1 MKMTPAEAL
10 NAATMNS
17 AAAMG
22 ESKDYGS
29 ITRGKVANFYIT
41 KPLPSLAYL
50 PYAHQTPVIR
60 KVVLKG
66 EIVNI

>member
-22 ESKDYGS
+22 ESRDFGS
-29 ITRGKVANFYIT
+29 ITRGKVASFFIT

-50 PYAHQTPVIR
+50 PYAHQTPVI
-60 KVVLKG
+60 KSIVLKG
-66 EIVNI
+66 RIYE